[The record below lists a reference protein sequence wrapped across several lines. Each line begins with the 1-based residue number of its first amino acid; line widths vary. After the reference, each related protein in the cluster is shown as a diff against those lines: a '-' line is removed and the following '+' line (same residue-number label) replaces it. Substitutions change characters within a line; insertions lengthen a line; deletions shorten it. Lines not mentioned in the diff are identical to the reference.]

1 MSYKIIPAL
10 AFSLSL
16 GTAAVAQTM
25 DTDIEAGAET
35 GLAAELPAGWEGEIA
50 EAFFEDEEL
59 GALRDESDVRAN
71 FEDLDEIQQAQVR
84 AHCLAIDTAAADLPA
99 TPDIETEPGADV
111 AQQPDLDDDF
121 DDTAGADLDT
131 ATPDTGME
139 TAQEPDLDDLGD
151 TAAADLETPD
161 TAVEP
166 GADVAQEPDLDDE
179 FGDTAA
185 EADIDTGIDDME
197 TGAVDPAT
205 GPHHAS
211 LAQICEW
218 IDE

>member
-1 MSYKIIPAL
+1 MLAAGERRSADKIEEQSTMSYKIIPAL

-25 DTDIEAGAET
+25 DTDIEAGAEA

-50 EAFFEDEEL
+50 GAFFEDEEL
-59 GALRDESDVRAN
+59 GILRDESEARAN
-71 FEDLDEIQQAQVR
+71 FEALGEEQQAQVR
-84 AHCLAIDTAAADLPA
+84 AHCATVDTAAADLPP

-111 AQQPDLDDDF
+111 AQEPDLDDLGDSAAADLETAPDTEVEPGAEMAQEPDLDDDF
-121 DDTAGADLDT
+121 DDTA
-131 ATPDTGME
+131 
-139 TAQEPDLDDLGD
+139 
-151 TAAADLETPD
+151 
-161 TAVEP
+161 
-166 GADVAQEPDLDDE
+166 
-179 FGDTAA
+179 A
-185 EADIDTGIDDME
+185 EAEIDTDIDDIE

-211 LAQICEW
+211 LVQICEW